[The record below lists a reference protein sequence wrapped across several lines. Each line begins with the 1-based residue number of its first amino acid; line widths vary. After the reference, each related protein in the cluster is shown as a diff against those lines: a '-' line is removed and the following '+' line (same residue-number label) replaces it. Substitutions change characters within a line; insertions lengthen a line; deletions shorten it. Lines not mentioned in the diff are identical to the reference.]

1 MKAKQLT
8 EGSSLFLDLVRAIS
22 VQMVVVGHGISFCS
36 IALFLHPPD
45 FPWIQNIAVVIFFI
59 LSGYLISNSVF
70 YKLST
75 DTNYSFRS
83 YFIDRFSRIYSAFI
97 PALLFIFLLDFISV
111 KVAPTSY
118 NYFNAFDVQT
128 FIGNI
133 FMLQDFP
140 FLKYLHIKITSFGS
154 ARPLWT
160 LAIEWW
166 IYLWFGLL
174 AIKILKEKKIS
185 VFTTIAFVFLCVVP
199 AYNFITGRG
208 NGLTLFWLFGVLIGL
223 FYDRYKSYQLPK
235 SIKAIILVV
244 LIALACI
251 RVGSTMEEYDILF
264 ALILSIC
271 LLIGMELCSNWKA
284 NKRIATFIKWIASYS
299 YTLYLIHFT
308 IYDCMLVHLKDSM
321 NSHAVFWLGFIIS
334 NLLSLVIGYYT
345 EIKLTKWIKEKMKSR
360 FLGKPIKI

>member
-97 PALLFIFLLDFISV
+97 PALLLILLLDFISV
-111 KVAPTSY
+111 KVTPSSY
-118 NYFNAFDVQT
+118 NYFNAFDVPT
-128 FIGNI
+128 FIGNL

-271 LLIGMELCSNWKA
+271 LLIGMELCSTWKA

-345 EIKLTKWIKEKMKSR
+345 ETKLTKWIKEKMKNR